1 MSITTGNIKNDYDLL
16 SPCSTACNGQRPGR
30 NNIYY
35 VSAVQSQALT
45 RTLCVSN
52 VKFHIWEGE
61 SLRGHL
67 YSSDY
72 KKLSVHEEQK
82 ICEHLKISF
91 ELAWFSVTHET
102 VDSLQLPARPTF
114 TNEDGRKFWL

>member
-1 MSITTGNIKNDYDLL
+1 MNITTGNIKNDYDLL
-16 SPCSTACNGQRPGR
+16 SPCSTACNGQRLGR
-30 NNIYY
+30 NDVYY
-35 VSAVQSQALT
+35 VSTVQSQALT

-61 SLRGHL
+61 RLRGHL

-82 ICEHLKISF
+82 ICEYLKISF